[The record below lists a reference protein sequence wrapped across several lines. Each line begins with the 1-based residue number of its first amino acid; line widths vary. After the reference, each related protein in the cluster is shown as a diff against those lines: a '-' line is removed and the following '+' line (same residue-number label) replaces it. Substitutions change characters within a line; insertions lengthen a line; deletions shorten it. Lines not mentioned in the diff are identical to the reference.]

1 MDQNLDRNIVIFDWL
16 TFSAKNKSVDDMKY
30 LLCMAH
36 VDWEECPGRNFYRS
50 GITFHGVSI
59 WYDGIRDNMGV
70 CVNMSGQG
78 CRAFESHGSGSWET
92 LIHMI
97 VNDPFT
103 YNISRLDAAYDD
115 HTGVLDIEQLRS
127 DVDSGYYVCRSNQ
140 WEVDYGSEG
149 TTLYFGSEKSD
160 IMLRI
165 YDKAAERGLE
175 DTHWIRVELQL
186 RRKRAEH
193 FALNVFRHNYDIG
206 KVFSGV
212 LVGYLA
218 FKTPTSDSNK
228 SRWPVADYWIDLL
241 GDLEEISYWESPAE
255 EYNAGK
261 LKKIVCNMYGN
272 GIYTFIH
279 LYGISGL
286 LRGLFGESRDLND
299 NYKKLLRDCPSDQFA
314 DSSKEISELLR
325 FLGIEKEDP
334 DAAQS

>member
-1 MDQNLDRNIVIFDWL
+1 MDQNIDRNIVIFDWL

-30 LLCMAH
+30 MLGMAG
-36 VDWEECPGRNFYRS
+36 VDWEECSGKNFYRS

-78 CRAFESHGSGSWET
+78 CRAFETFGSGDWGT
-92 LIHMI
+92 LIWFI

-103 YNISRLDAAYDD
+103 FNVSRIDAAYDD
-115 HTGVLDIEQLRS
+115 HTGILDIEQLRS
-127 DVDSGYYVCRSNQ
+127 DVDSGYYVCRSKQ
-140 WEVDYGSEG
+140 WEVQYGSEG

-165 YDKAAERGLE
+165 YDKAAERGL
-175 DTHWIRVELQL
+175 DGQHWIRVELQL

-193 FALNVFRHNYDIG
+193 FALHVFKSDYDTG

-218 FKTPTSDSNK
+218 FKEPDGDSNK
-228 SRWPVADYWIDLL
+228 SRWPVAKYWIELL
-241 GDLEEISYWESPAE
+241 GSLESIPYWESPGE
-255 EYNAGK
+255 EYNAAK
-261 LKKIVCNMYGN
+261 LKKIVDQMYGN
-272 GIYTFIH
+272 GIYTFVN

-286 LRGLFGESRDLND
+286 LRSLYGRDRDLND
-299 NYKKLLRDCPSDQFA
+299 KYLKLLRDQPPDLS
-314 DSSKEISELLR
+314 SEVSKELSDLFE
-325 FLGIEKEDP
+325 FLGITLEDI
-334 DAAQS
+334 AHE

>member
-1 MDQNLDRNIVIFDWL
+1 MEQNLDRNIVIFDWL

-30 LLCMAH
+30 MLAMGH

-50 GITFHGVSI
+50 GVTFHGVSI

-78 CRAFESHGSGSWET
+78 CRAFESHGHGSWES
-92 LIHMI
+92 LIHLLI
-97 VNDPFT
+97 SDPFT

-115 HTGVLDIEQLRS
+115 HTGILDIEQLRS
-127 DVDSGYYVCRSNQ
+127 DVDSRYYVCRSTQ
-140 WEVDYGSEG
+140 WEVQYGSEG
-149 TTLYFGSEKSD
+149 TTIYFGSEKSD

-165 YDKAAERGLE
+165 YDKAAERGLD

-186 RRKRAEH
+186 RRDRAKH
-193 FALNVFRHNYDIG
+193 FALNVFKHDFDIG

-218 FKTPTSDSNK
+218 FKTPDGDSNR
-228 SRWPVADYWIDLL
+228 SRWPVADYWLDLL

-261 LKKIVCNMYGN
+261 LKKIVDTMYGN

-286 LRGLFGESRDLND
+286 LKTLYGRPRDLND
-299 NYKKLLRDCPSDQFA
+299 NYLKLLRDQPSDLH
-314 DSSKEISELLR
+314 DGVSDELSKLLE
-325 FLGIEKEDP
+325 FLGINLEDLA
-334 DAAQS
+334 DE

>member
-59 WYDGIRDNMGV
+59 WYDGIRENMGV

-115 HTGVLDIEQLRS
+115 HTGVLDMDQLWS
-127 DVDSGYYVCRSNQ
+127 DFYDRNYVCRSNFY
-140 WEVDYGSEG
+140 DMHDSSKGRSM
-149 TTLYFGSEKSD
+149 YFGSEKSD

-165 YDKAAERGLE
+165 YDKAAERGLD

-218 FKTPTSDSNK
+218 FKTPTADSNK

-261 LKKIVCNMYGN
+261 LKHIVSDMYGN
-272 GIYTFIH
+272 GIYTFIN

-286 LRGLFGESRDLND
+286 LKALYGRPRELND
-299 NYKKLLRDCPSDQFA
+299 NYLKLLRDCPSDQFA

-334 DAAQS
+334 DASQS